1 MRTLVAIAIMI
12 LVALLAGLMIY
23 IVARRVLLTW
33 HARLHERRRCLL
45 ETELKCWFSEPVASP
60 PARLG
65 KLRRW
70 PDRGIFLALCLERL
84 PQAEPELRKRLV
96 ASLDEHGF
104 IDLWI
109 GQLRQRDPW
118 NRERAAELLGLA
130 RVPRSIGPLI
140 DALDDPELDVRMRAA
155 RALGELGGPRARAA
169 LLAALTDE
177 NRWSA
182 IRIAD
187 LLADM
192 GDGVLDELRV
202 TFPCL
207 GRGARLAAIDV
218 MARVGDEGMGQLF
231 VTLLDDEDS
240 DVRARSAAA
249 LGRIG
254 YRPAVPELLRR
265 LRDAAW
271 PVRAMA
277 AKSLGTLQI
286 EASIPALCD
295 ALRDPEWWVRANSA
309 EALRMLG
316 PAGRQ
321 ALAAMRDDSDRFARD
336 QANAMLAAEAGA
348 R

>member
-1 MRTLVAIAIMI
+1 MRTLVAIAIMM
-12 LVALLAGLMIY
+12 LVGLLAGLMLY

-33 HARLHERRRCLL
+33 HARIHERRRRLL
-45 ETELKCWFSEPVASP
+45 EAELDRWFSEPAAST

-70 PDRGIFLALCLERL
+70 PDRGIFLSLCLERL
-84 PQAEPELRKRLV
+84 PRAGAEVRSRLIGW
-96 ASLDEHGF
+96 LDAHGF

-109 GQLRQRDPW
+109 RQLRQRDPW
-118 NRERAAELLGLA
+118 ERERAAELLGLA

-155 RALGELGGPRARAA
+155 RALGELGGQQARAA

-187 LLADM
+187 LLAEM
-192 GDGVLDELRV
+192 GDGVMDELKA
-202 TFPCL
+202 TFPRL
-207 GRGARLAAIDV
+207 GRSARLAAIDV
-218 MARVGDEGMGQLF
+218 MARIGSENTGQLF
-231 VTLLDDEDS
+231 VTLLGDEDS
-240 DVRARSAAA
+240 DVRTRSAAA

-254 YRPAVPELLRR
+254 YRQAAPELMRM
-265 LRDAAW
+265 LRDKAW
-271 PVRAMA
+271 PARAMA
-277 AKSLGTLQI
+277 AKSLGTLRI
-286 EASIPALCD
+286 EAAIPALCD

-316 PAGRQ
+316 PAGQQ
-321 ALAAMRDDSDRFARD
+321 ALATMRNDPDRFARD
-336 QANAMLAAEAGA
+336 QANALLAVEASA

>member
-1 MRTLVAIAIMI
+1 MRTLVAIAIML
-12 LVALLAGLMIY
+12 LVALLAGLMLY
-23 IVARRVLLTW
+23 ILARRMLLTW
-33 HARLHERRRCLL
+33 VTGMQERRRRLL
-45 ETELKCWFSEPVASP
+45 EGELECWFTDPAAVP

-84 PQAEPELRKRLV
+84 PRAEAELRVRLIGW
-96 ASLDEHGF
+96 LDEHGF

-109 GQLRQRDPW
+109 RQLSHRNPW
-118 NRERAAELLGLA
+118 ERERAAELLGVA

-155 RALGELGGPRARAA
+155 RALGELGGQQARAA

-177 NRWSA
+177 DRWSA

-192 GDGVLDELRV
+192 GDGVLDELKAS
-202 TFPCL
+202 FPHL

-218 MARVGDEGMGQLF
+218 MARVGGEGMGQLF

-254 YRPAVPELLRR
+254 YRPAAPELMQR
-265 LRDAAW
+265 LRDTAW

-277 AKSLGTLQI
+277 AKSLGTLRI
-286 EASIPALCD
+286 EAAIPGLCD

-316 PAGRQ
+316 SAGRQ
-321 ALAAMRDDSDRFARD
+321 ALATMRDDSDRFARD
-336 QANAMLAAEAGA
+336 QANAMLAIGAGA